1 MKGIEAQKGYK
12 SMEYLMALTYYWDL
26 LAISKHKFSNKEELQ
41 KIRSAIDDCMAVET
55 QRIFVNYYNDFIEQ

>member
-1 MKGIEAQKGYK
+1 
-12 SMEYLMALTYYWDL
+12 MEYLMALTYYWDL